1 MVRMHTTHAL
11 PYQVHKRLYFQ
22 QYFKDGCVI
31 SGGMMEHRSR
41 GSEHTLFFW
50 LMVRYKLG
58 TIGKK
63 EQKVP
68 KLTYLPQTAA

>member
-1 MVRMHTTHAL
+1 
-11 PYQVHKRLYFQ
+11 
-22 QYFKDGCVI
+22 
-31 SGGMMEHRSR
+31 MMEHRSR